1 MQNNRGVLI
10 VISGPSG
17 AGKGT
22 ICKELLDKHN
32 NIYISVS
39 ATTRSPRAGEVDGIN
54 YYFLTKESF
63 EEKVSQNGFLEY
75 ANVHGNFY
83 GTPKVNVE
91 KMLEE
96 GKDVILEIDIQGAL
110 QVKENF
116 SEGVFIF
123 ILPPS
128 MEELKQR
135 IIKRGSETEES
146 LMTRFKNAYKE
157 INYVSKYNYAVVN
170 DTLDLAVSKVES
182 IIAAEKCR
190 VDRIKENTILASF
203 IWGNNEIG
211 SLNDIKTLGTIAK
224 EHDILFHS
232 DTTQVLGK
240 IDIDVKNLPVDFLS
254 FSAHK
259 IYGPKGIGAAFIR
272 QSALADYKIT
282 SLIHGGQQENGY
294 RAGTSPVHTIVG
306 FGKAC
311 EIAKRDMSEYIQK
324 ITKLEIEAK
333 KVLLEK
339 YPGIQFLGDPDNHI
353 PGVIGMLIP
362 NIVNEMFIKNL
373 ADKVAISAGSACGIG
388 EPSYV
393 IKEATQNSTNNN
405 FIRVAIS
412 KFNYINDLN
421 MFNNI

>member
-1 MQNNRGVLI
+1 MIYLDNSSTTPIDPEVLDAMLPYLKEEYGNPSSRHYTLAVNAEKAVEKAREQVASLI
-10 VISGPSG
+10 NADPREIIFTSG
-17 AGKGT
+17 ASESNNFIIKGVADYQ
-22 ICKELLDKHN
+22 K
-32 NIYISVS
+32 
-39 ATTRSPRAGEVDGIN
+39 
-54 YYFLTKESF
+54 YY
-63 EEKVSQNGFLEY
+63 EEKGNHIITSTVEHKSIIQTCKFLNGDVFWNKPDVASSSRLLKKKTNIKKIDRGYEVTFLPVNEY
-75 ANVHGNFY
+75 AQVSNDAF
-83 GTPKVNVE
+83 
-91 KMLEE
+91 
-96 GKDVILEIDIQGAL
+96 KD
-110 QVKENF
+110 
-116 SEGVFIF
+116 S
-123 ILPPS
+123 
-128 MEELKQR
+128 
-135 IIKRGSETEES
+135 
-146 LMTRFKNAYKE
+146 
-157 INYVSKYNYAVVN
+157 
-170 DTLDLAVSKVES
+170 
-182 IIAAEKCR
+182 
-190 VDRIKENTILASF
+190 IKENTILASF

-232 DTTQVLGK
+232 DATQVLGK

-294 RAGTSPVHTIVG
+294 RAGTSPVHNIVG